1 MRCTKIICTLGPAS
15 IAEDRLEALIHA
27 GMNVARLNFSHGEQ
41 AEHAEVLARLRRV
54 AARLGLPIAALQD
67 LQGPKIRTG
76 KLAGG
81 PVELRPGAQL
91 TITTRDVPG
100 DAAIVSTT
108 YAGLPGDVHPGDPV
122 LLDDGKLRLQ
132 VVSVQAEDV
141 VTRVIVGGKLS
152 DHKGINLPGVAV
164 SAPALTAKDR
174 DDLAFGLA
182 LGVDYVAL
190 SFVRRPEDVV
200 EARAL
205 IDAAGSPAK
214 LIAKLEKPQ
223 ALDNLEQIVALTDGV
238 MVARGDLGVELNP
251 QEVPTAQKRIIAA
264 ANHAGKLV
272 ITATQMLESMIS
284 SPTPTRAEASDVA
297 NAIYD
302 GTDAIMLSGETA
314 VGAYPIETV
323 TIMAAIAEEAERHLE
338 QWGRYRMVHED
349 TGDDGLAI
357 ARAARDLA
365 DDRNAVAIAAFTRS
379 GRTAQLLAKQR
390 PENPVLAFTP
400 NETVYRQM
408 ALLWGVQPYR
418 VPEAHS
424 VEEMIGQVERVLLD
438 QTGTE
443 RGARVVFVAGF
454 PALDRPAPTNF
465 IKLHVIGEAA
475 P

>member
-1 MRCTKIICTLGPAS
+1 
-15 IAEDRLEALIHA
+15 
-27 GMNVARLNFSHGEQ
+27 
-41 AEHAEVLARLRRV
+41 
-54 AARLGLPIAALQD
+54 
-67 LQGPKIRTG
+67 
-76 KLAGG
+76 
-81 PVELRPGAQL
+81 
-91 TITTRDVPG
+91 VPG